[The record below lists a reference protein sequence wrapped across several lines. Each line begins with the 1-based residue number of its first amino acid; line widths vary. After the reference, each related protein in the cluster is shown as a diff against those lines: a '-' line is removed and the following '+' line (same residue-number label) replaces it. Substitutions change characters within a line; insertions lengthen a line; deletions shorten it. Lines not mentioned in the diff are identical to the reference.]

1 MIIQEQKWSDHT
13 RIVFVEEHSS
23 VMLELFDEP
32 QFGTLRMTAFVFN
45 LWTSPEY
52 RRHGQAARML
62 SAAERTA
69 LQRGHSSVFLDWE
82 LKESPLEI
90 LDWYMR
96 NGYERVGFNS
106 KGDYFR
112 LKKNSKKPQ
121 LTNNEKENLHH
132 TFKGV
137 SEDAPQSRRAD
148 RIQ

>member
-32 QFGTLRMTAFVFN
+32 QLGTLRMTAFVFN

-96 NGYERVGFNS
+96 NGYEIVGFNS

-112 LKKNSKKPQ
+112 LKKELKKTTANKQ
-121 LTNNEKENLHH
+121 
-132 TFKGV
+132 
-137 SEDAPQSRRAD
+137 
-148 RIQ
+148 

>member
-112 LKKNSKKPQ
+112 KELKKTTANKQ
-121 LTNNEKENLHH
+121 
-132 TFKGV
+132 
-137 SEDAPQSRRAD
+137 
-148 RIQ
+148 

>member
-69 LQRGHSSVFLDWE
+69 LQRGHSSVFLDWK
-82 LKESPLEI
+82 LKKNPLEI

-112 LKKNSKKPQ
+112 LKKELKKTTANKQ
-121 LTNNEKENLHH
+121 
-132 TFKGV
+132 
-137 SEDAPQSRRAD
+137 
-148 RIQ
+148 